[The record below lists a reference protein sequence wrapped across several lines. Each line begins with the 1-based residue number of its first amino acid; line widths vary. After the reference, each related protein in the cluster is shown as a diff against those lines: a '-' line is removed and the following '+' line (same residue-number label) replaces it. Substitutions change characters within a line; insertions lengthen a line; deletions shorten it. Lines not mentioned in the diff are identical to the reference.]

1 MRRFGRYELI
11 EKIAT
16 GGMAEI
22 FLARHHA
29 LPDFDR
35 LVVVKRLLPAL
46 AKDATFVS
54 MFLDEARTSAGLNH
68 PNVVQIYDLGVMDDQ
83 YFIAME
89 LIQGEDLVEISHRA
103 MELERTIPVALAARI
118 VADTCKALHHAHE
131 QTGFD
136 GKPLGIVHRDV
147 SPHNV
152 LVTYAGDVK
161 IVDFGIAK
169 ARTQTSKTGAGMLKG
184 KYSYMSP
191 EQCLGEA
198 LDRRSDLFSLGV
210 VLYELTTGRRLFHF
224 ERSTDILE
232 AITEAPVPPPSM
244 VVPGYPPALEAIVMR
259 ALERDP
265 ARRFATALEMQR
277 ALEAFLRGEATS
289 SVDVGAWVKG
299 LFGEIM
305 VEKRR
310 VIDALVSGRD
320 RPDFEG
326 AFPPASTLPG
336 LDTDVFRR
344 RKERDG
350 LAGGPTVIGRRG
362 ATEWRYR
369 PLPVARRQ
377 NAFARMSVTTRAAI
391 LCTAVAAFMCAALL
405 STLV

>member
-46 AKDATFVS
+46 ARDATFVS

-89 LIQGEDLVEISHRA
+89 LIEGEDLVEITHRA
-103 MELERTIPVALAARI
+103 TELEQSIPVAIAARI

-131 QTGFD
+131 QTGYD
-136 GKPLGIVHRDV
+136 GKPLNIVHRDV

-191 EQCLGEA
+191 EQCMGTS

-224 ERSTDILE
+224 ERSHDILE
-232 AITEAPVPPPSM
+232 AITEAPIPPPSQ
-244 VVPGYPPALEAIVMR
+244 VVRGYPKALEAIV
-259 ALERDP
+259 
-265 ARRFATALEMQR
+265 
-277 ALEAFLRGEATS
+277 
-289 SVDVGAWVKG
+289 
-299 LFGEIM
+299 
-305 VEKRR
+305 
-310 VIDALVSGRD
+310 
-320 RPDFEG
+320 
-326 AFPPASTLPG
+326 
-336 LDTDVFRR
+336 
-344 RKERDG
+344 
-350 LAGGPTVIGRRG
+350 
-362 ATEWRYR
+362 
-369 PLPVARRQ
+369 
-377 NAFARMSVTTRAAI
+377 
-391 LCTAVAAFMCAALL
+391 
-405 STLV
+405 

>member
-46 AKDATFVS
+46 ARDATFVS

-89 LIQGEDLVEISHRA
+89 LIEGEDLVEITHRA
-103 MELERTIPVALAARI
+103 TELEQSIPVAIAARI

-131 QTGFD
+131 QTGYD
-136 GKPLGIVHRDV
+136 GKPLNIVHRDV

-191 EQCLGEA
+191 EQCMGTS

-224 ERSTDILE
+224 ERSHDILE
-232 AITEAPVPPPSM
+232 AITEAPIPPPSQ
-244 VVPGYPPALEAIVMR
+244 VVRGYPKALEAIVLR

-265 ARRFATALEMQR
+265 DRRYATALDLQR
-277 ALEAFLRGEATS
+277 ALEEFLRGSATS
-289 SVDVGAWVKG
+289 SVEVGAWVKE
-299 LFGEIM
+299 LFGAIM

-326 AFPPASTLPG
+326 AFPVASTLPG

-344 RKERDG
+344 RTREG
-350 LAGGPTVIGRRG
+350 LAVGPTVIGRRG
-362 ATEWRYR
+362 ATEWRYQ
-369 PLPVARRQ
+369 PLPARRRV
-377 NAFARMSVTTRAAI
+377 AFSRMSVTTRAAI